1 MSAASGHETPVGVV
15 TGAQSLI
22 HTLVDSKVDVCFANP
37 GTSEMHF
44 VATLDA
50 VPEMRAVLA
59 LFEGVVT
66 GAADGYGR
74 MTGRPAATL
83 LHLGPGL
90 GNGIANL
97 HNARRARTPIVN
109 IVGEHATYHQRFDAP
124 LQSDIVALAGNVSK
138 WVRVCATPADLAA
151 DATDAVAAAMGP
163 PGGIATL
170 IVPADVSWGP
180 VAGTPARQRPVPPI
194 GSMPANTI
202 ESVRKVLDSNEPV
215 VILLGGRALRER
227 GLRAAASIAE
237 ATGATLLAE
246 TFPARLE
253 HGGGLPPIERL
264 AYLGEMA
271 IDQLAS
277 ARHIVLVDTAA
288 PVSFFA
294 YPGQPSELWP
304 PGCELH
310 VLAGPEHD
318 VSGALEELATSIRT
332 AGSSEKGG
340 ISERPPPSPLR
351 PTGSLTSESLAAA
364 IAYVLPEGAVVVD
377 ESNTAGIYL
386 SGATEGAPRHDW
398 LCNTGGAIGQGLPV
412 ATGAAIGVPDR
423 PVICIQ
429 ADGSAM
435 YTLQALWTQA
445 REGLDVTTVILSNRA
460 YAILNLEL
468 SRVGAGAGG
477 PRAQRLLELSSPNLD
492 FLALAQGM
500 GVPATQAT
508 TAEELVV
515 QLQHA
520 LHEPGPHLIV
530 GVLPTG
536 LGCTA
541 PARWKGAGERRHDRG
556 GAECLSQCATE
567 DGVSRDSRKARNGTI
582 TRMSTIEE

>member
-1 MSAASGHETPVGVV
+1 M
-15 TGAQSLI
+15 TGAQTLI
-22 HTLVDSKVDVCFANP
+22 RTLVNSEVDVCFANP

-44 VATLDA
+44 VAALDS

-138 WVRVCATPADLAA
+138 WVRVCATSDDLTA
-151 DATDAVAAAMGP
+151 DATDAVAAAVGP

-170 IVPADVSWGP
+170 VVPADVSWGTL
-180 VAGTPARQRPVPPI
+180 AGTSARQRPVPPT
-194 GSMPANTI
+194 GSVPADTI
-202 ESVRKVLDSNEPV
+202 ESVRKVLVSEEPV

-237 ATGATLLAE
+237 ATAATLLAE

-253 HGGGLPPIERL
+253 RGGGLPTIERL

-271 IDQLAS
+271 IGQLAS
-277 ARHIVLVDTAA
+277 ARHIILVDTAA

-304 PGCELH
+304 TGCELH

-318 VSGALEELATSIRT
+318 VERSLEALADAVWVS
-332 AGSSEKGG
+332 GSSQTDGLSMAPLAPLG
-340 ISERPPPSPLR
+340 RPRGP
-351 PTGSLTSESLAAA
+351 LTSVSLAAA
-364 IAYVLPEGAVVVD
+364 IACMLPEGAVVVD
-377 ESNTAGIYL
+377 ESNTAGVFL
-386 SGATEGAPRHDW
+386 SGATEGTPRHDW

-412 ATGAAIGVPDR
+412 ATGAAIGAPDR
-423 PVICIQ
+423 PVLCIQ

-435 YTLQALWTQA
+435 YTIQSLWTQA

-468 SRVGAGAGG
+468 SRVGVGAGG
-477 PRAQRLLELSSPNLD
+477 PRAERMLELSSPDLD
-492 FLALAQGM
+492 FVSLAQGM
-500 GVPATQAT
+500 GVPATRAT
-508 TAEELVV
+508 TAEDLVV

-520 LHEPGPHLIV
+520 VREPGPHLV
-530 GVLPTG
+530 EAVLPVG
-536 LGCTA
+536 LG
-541 PARWKGAGERRHDRG
+541 
-556 GAECLSQCATE
+556 
-567 DGVSRDSRKARNGTI
+567 
-582 TRMSTIEE
+582 

>member
-1 MSAASGHETPVGVV
+1 MSAASGNETPSAVAPGPRAPGTTV

-22 HTLVDSKVDVCFANP
+22 RTLVNSKVDMCFANP

-44 VATLDA
+44 VAALDA

-59 LFEGVVT
+59 LFEGVVA

-97 HNARRARTPIVN
+97 HNARRARTPMVN
-109 IVGEHATYHQRFDAP
+109 IVGDHATYHQRFDAP

-138 WVRVCATPADLAA
+138 WVRVCATSDDLAA

-170 IVPADVSWGP
+170 VVPADVSWGT
-180 VAGTPARQRPVPPI
+180 VAGTPARQRPVPPV
-194 GSMPANTI
+194 GSVPADTI
-202 ESVRKVLDSNEPV
+202 ESVRKVLDSEEPV

-227 GLRAAASIAE
+227 GLRAAASIAG

-253 HGGGLPPIERL
+253 RGGGVPPIQRL

-271 IDQLAS
+271 IGQLAP
-277 ARHIVLVDTAA
+277 ARHIVLVDHPA

-304 PGCELH
+304 RGCELH

-318 VSGALEELATSIRT
+318 VTGALEALAGSVRLS
-332 AGSSEKGG
+332 GSSEVGG
-340 ISERPPPSPLR
+340 ISDRPPPLPLH
-351 PTGSLTSESLAAA
+351 PAGSLTSESLAAA
-364 IAYVLPEGAVVVD
+364 IAYVLPESAVVID
-377 ESNTAGIYL
+377 ESNTAGVFL
-386 SGATEGAPRHDW
+386 AGATEGAPRHDW

-423 PVICIQ
+423 PVLCIQ

-435 YTLQALWTQA
+435 YTLQSLWTQA
-445 REGLDVTTVILSNRA
+445 RESLDVTTVILSNHA

-477 PRAQRLLELSSPNLD
+477 PRAERLLELSSPDLD
-492 FLALAQGM
+492 FVALAQGM
-500 GVPATQAT
+500 GVPAMRAT

-515 QLQHA
+515 QLEHA
-520 LHEPGPHLIV
+520 LREPGPHLV
-530 GVLPTG
+530 EAVLPTG
-536 LGCTA
+536 LG
-541 PARWKGAGERRHDRG
+541 
-556 GAECLSQCATE
+556 
-567 DGVSRDSRKARNGTI
+567 
-582 TRMSTIEE
+582 

>member
-1 MSAASGHETPVGVV
+1 MSPLTEIDEQVTQGESAMSAASGNRTPPGVVPGPNGPGTTV

-22 HTLVDSKVDVCFANP
+22 RTLVNSKVDVCFANP

-44 VATLDA
+44 VAALDA

-138 WVRVCATPADLAA
+138 WVRVCATSDDLAA
-151 DATDAVAAAMGP
+151 DATDAVAAATGP
-163 PGGIATL
+163 PGGVATL
-170 IVPADVSWGP
+170 VVPADVSWGT
-180 VAGTPARQRPVPPI
+180 VAGTQARQRPVPPV
-194 GSMPANTI
+194 GSVPADTI
-202 ESVRKVLDSNEPV
+202 ESVRKILESEEPA

-227 GLRAAASIAE
+227 GLRTAASIANV
-237 ATGATLLAE
+237 TGAMLLAE

-253 HGGGLPPIERL
+253 RGGGLPPIERL
-264 AYLGEMA
+264 AYLSEMA
-271 IDQLAS
+271 IGQLAS
-277 ARHIVLVDTAA
+277 ARHIVLVDTPA

-294 YPGQPSELWP
+294 YPDQPSELWP
-304 PGCELH
+304 TGCELH
-310 VLAGPEHD
+310 ELAGPEHD
-318 VSGALEELATSIRT
+318 VTGALSALALSIGLSR
-332 AGSSEKGG
+332 SSEQGDV
-340 ISERPPPSPLR
+340 SDRPKPLLAR

-377 ESNTAGIYL
+377 ESNTAGVFL
-386 SGATEGAPRHDW
+386 SGATEGSPRHDW

-412 ATGAAIGVPDR
+412 ATGAAIGAPDR
-423 PVICIQ
+423 PVICVQ

-477 PRAQRLLELSSPNLD
+477 PRAERMLELSSPDLD
-492 FLALAQGM
+492 FVALAQGM
-500 GVPATQAT
+500 GVPATRAT
-508 TAEELVV
+508 TGEELVV
-515 QLQHA
+515 QLQRV
-520 LHEPGPHLIV
+520 LHEPGPHLIEA
-530 GVLPTG
+530 VLPTG
-536 LGCTA
+536 LG
-541 PARWKGAGERRHDRG
+541 
-556 GAECLSQCATE
+556 
-567 DGVSRDSRKARNGTI
+567 
-582 TRMSTIEE
+582 

>member
-1 MSAASGHETPVGVV
+1 M

-22 HTLVDSKVDVCFANP
+22 RTLVDSKVDVCFANP

-44 VATLDA
+44 VAALDA

-138 WVRVCATPADLAA
+138 WVRVCAILRRPRRRRHRRSGCGDGPA
-151 DATDAVAAAMGP
+151 GRHCH
-163 PGGIATL
+163 PGCSCRCLLGT
-170 IVPADVSWGP
+170 
-180 VAGTPARQRPVPPI
+180 VAGTPARPRPVPPV
-194 GSMPANTI
+194 GSVPADTI
-202 ESVRKVLDSNEPV
+202 ESVRKVLDSEEPV

-253 HGGGLPPIERL
+253 RGGGLPPIERL

-271 IDQLAS
+271 IGQLAS
-277 ARHIVLVDTAA
+277 ARHIVLVDTPA

-304 PGCELH
+304 TRLR
-310 VLAGPEHD
+310 A
-318 VSGALEELATSIRT
+318 S
-332 AGSSEKGG
+332 
-340 ISERPPPSPLR
+340 RP
-351 PTGSLTSESLAAA
+351 
-364 IAYVLPEGAVVVD
+364 
-377 ESNTAGIYL
+377 
-386 SGATEGAPRHDW
+386 
-398 LCNTGGAIGQGLPV
+398 
-412 ATGAAIGVPDR
+412 
-423 PVICIQ
+423 
-429 ADGSAM
+429 
-435 YTLQALWTQA
+435 
-445 REGLDVTTVILSNRA
+445 
-460 YAILNLEL
+460 
-468 SRVGAGAGG
+468 
-477 PRAQRLLELSSPNLD
+477 
-492 FLALAQGM
+492 
-500 GVPATQAT
+500 
-508 TAEELVV
+508 
-515 QLQHA
+515 
-520 LHEPGPHLIV
+520 
-530 GVLPTG
+530 
-536 LGCTA
+536 
-541 PARWKGAGERRHDRG
+541 RR
-556 GAECLSQCATE
+556 S
-567 DGVSRDSRKARNGTI
+567 
-582 TRMSTIEE
+582 

>member
-1 MSAASGHETPVGVV
+1 MSAASGNETPSAVAPGPRGPGTTV

-22 HTLVDSKVDVCFANP
+22 RTLVDSEVEMCFANP

-44 VATLDA
+44 VAALDD
-50 VPEMRAVLA
+50 VPGMRAVLG

-83 LHLGPGL
+83 LHMGPGL

-97 HNARRARTPIVN
+97 HNARRARTPMVN
-109 IVGEHATYHQRFDAP
+109 IVGDHATYHQRFDVP
-124 LQSDIVALAGNVSK
+124 LQSDIAALAGNVSK
-138 WVRVCATPADLAA
+138 WVRVCLTSGDLAA

-170 IVPADVSWGP
+170 VVPADVSWGT
-180 VAGTPARQRPVPPI
+180 VAGTPARQRPVPPV
-194 GSMPANTI
+194 GSVPAGMI
-202 ESVRKVLDSNEPV
+202 ESVRKVLDSEEPV

-227 GLRAAASIAE
+227 GLRAAASVAE

-253 HGGGLPPIERL
+253 RGGGLPAIERL
-264 AYLGEMA
+264 SYLGEMA
-271 IDQLAS
+271 IGQLVS
-277 ARHIVLVDTAA
+277 ARHIVLVDTPV

-304 PGCELH
+304 RGCELH
-310 VLAGPEHD
+310 LLAGPEHD
-318 VSGALEELATSIRT
+318 ATGALEALAGSVRPS
-332 AGSSEKGG
+332 GSSEKDG
-340 ISERPPPSPLR
+340 ISDRPPPLPVR
-351 PTGSLTSESLAAA
+351 PAGALTSESLAAA
-364 IAYVLPEGAVVVD
+364 VACVLPESAVVVD
-377 ESNTAGIYL
+377 EANTAGVFL
-386 SGATEGAPRHDW
+386 SGATMGAPRHDW
-398 LCNTGGAIGQGLPV
+398 LCNCGGAIGQGLPV

-423 PVICIQ
+423 PVLCIQ

-435 YTLQALWTQA
+435 YTLQSLWTQA

-477 PRAQRLLELSSPNLD
+477 PRAERLLELSGPDLD
-492 FLALAQGM
+492 FVALAHGM
-500 GVPATQAT
+500 GVPAMRAT
-508 TAEELVV
+508 TAEDLVV
-515 QLQHA
+515 QLEHA
-520 LHEPGPHLIV
+520 LREPGPHLV
-530 GVLPTG
+530 EAVLPTG
-536 LGCTA
+536 LG
-541 PARWKGAGERRHDRG
+541 
-556 GAECLSQCATE
+556 
-567 DGVSRDSRKARNGTI
+567 
-582 TRMSTIEE
+582 